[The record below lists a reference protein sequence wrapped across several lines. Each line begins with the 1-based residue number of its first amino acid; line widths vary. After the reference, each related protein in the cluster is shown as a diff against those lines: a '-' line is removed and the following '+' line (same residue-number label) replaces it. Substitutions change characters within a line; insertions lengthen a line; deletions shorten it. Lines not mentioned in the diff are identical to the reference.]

1 MTNNKTKAEQ
11 VAELV
16 GKDIALLSVGGLH
29 PRDSV
34 AWVEGESWGDAHVLI
49 ELDDNPN
56 TAEQIAN
63 ALRVLAGE
71 VVE

>member
-1 MTNNKTKAEQ
+1 MKNNKTKAEQ

-16 GKDIALLSVGGLH
+16 GKDIATYDGCCDIV
-29 PRDSV
+29 PQFMV
-34 AWVEGESWGDAHVLI
+34 NTEGSYAYID
-49 ELDDNPN
+49 LDDNPN